1 MRRMPRAGLR
11 GRLHLTVILGVA
23 VLIAALTAGF
33 NLVLGARLDRDATD
47 LARARA
53 SSGLTAVR
61 IEDGRLTVPEAPDD
75 RSLGSLGWVFAGA
88 RVLEAPRAQAKT
100 TEAARALAL
109 SGARTRDVDDTRL
122 YAVAVRTAGRRA
134 GTVVSGVSLEPYE
147 RTAHTALVGS
157 VLLATVLW
165 AVLALAARWLIAGA
179 LGPVSRMTEQA
190 AEWSERDL
198 DGRFGLGPPHDEFT
212 RLAATLDGLLDRLA
226 ASLRRE
232 QRFSAEL
239 SHELRTPLSGLI
251 AEAQLALRHERTPG
265 EYRAAIEEI
274 LDSARQ
280 MARML
285 EVLMAAARAELD
297 PGRGTS
303 DALDGAR
310 AAADSCTA
318 AAEQGQV
325 SVAVAEPDVRVRVG
339 AERDVVERILSP
351 LIENGCRYGRHMV
364 TVAIE
369 RDGPV
374 IGFSVRDDGPGVAP
388 DDTETIFE
396 AGRRGQAGRDSHQG
410 AGLGLA
416 LSRRLA
422 HAARGEVEAVADP
435 SGGHFR
441 VHLPAA

>member
-1 MRRMPRAGLR
+1 
-11 GRLHLTVILGVA
+11 V
-23 VLIAALTAGF
+23 
-33 NLVLGARLDRDATD
+33 
-47 LARARA
+47 
-53 SSGLTAVR
+53 
-61 IEDGRLTVPEAPDD
+61 
-75 RSLGSLGWVFAGA
+75 
-88 RVLEAPRAQAKT
+88 
-100 TEAARALAL
+100 
-109 SGARTRDVDDTRL
+109 
-122 YAVAVRTAGRRA
+122 

-147 RTAHTALVGS
+147 RTAHTALIGS
-157 VLLATVLW
+157 VLLATLLW

-179 LGPVSRMTEQA
+179 LGPVARMTEQA

-198 DGRFGLGPPHDEFT
+198 DRRFAMGPPRDEFT

-251 AEAQLALRHERTPG
+251 AEAQLALRHERTPD
-265 EYRAAIEEI
+265 EYRAAIQEI

-280 MARML
+280 VARML
-285 EVLMAAARAELD
+285 EVLVAAARTESN

-310 AAADSCTA
+310 GAADSCSA
-318 AAEQGQV
+318 AAEQGVV
-325 SVAVAEPDVRVRVG
+325 SVEVAEPGARVRVG

-351 LIENGCRYGRHMV
+351 LIENGCRYGRHRV

-374 IGFSVRDDGPGVAP
+374 IGFSIRDDGPGVEAE
-388 DDTETIFE
+388 DTETIFE
-396 AGRRGQAGRDSHQG
+396 SGRQGRAGQNSHQG

-435 SGGHFR
+435 EGGHFR
-441 VHLPAA
+441 VRLPAA